1 MKPLGEDRHEIS
13 DIGMGNSQHW
23 NLMASG
29 KLDFVLGFRHVSR
42 IIWKAACLHERQE
55 YGGRKSMSAWRLAAQ
70 PPAERSRSC
79 CGDEF
84 VDDPLGDSVRVGI

>member
-13 DIGMGNSQHW
+13 DIRLGNSQHW

-29 KLDFVLGFRHVSR
+29 KLDFVLGFRHVSS
-42 IIWKAACLHERQE
+42 IIWKAVCLHERQE
-55 YGGRKSMSAWRLAAQ
+55 YGGRKSMSEWRLAA
-70 PPAERSRSC
+70 PLPAERSPSC

-84 VDDPLGDSVRVGI
+84 VDDPLGDAVRVGI

>member
-23 NLMASG
+23 NLMASA

-42 IIWKAACLHERQE
+42 IICKAVCLQERQE
-55 YGGRKSMSAWRLAAQ
+55 YGGRMSAWRLAAQ

-84 VDDPLGDSVRVGI
+84 VDDPLGDAVRVGI